1 LLKHAGVVADDCDN
15 ELNCVVENGRDFH
28 APSFRYVEDESSEW
42 SDLDYKLKV
51 PDNHTS
57 VTLFSNI
64 LVNLEPDLTFLR
76 WAILQHALQSSYCS
90 GVVVSFPSILCLI
103 R

>member
-1 LLKHAGVVADDCDN
+1 MEDK
-15 ELNCVVENGRDFH
+15 FH

-51 PDNHTS
+51 PDNYTGRYINHTF

-64 LVNLEPDLTFLR
+64 LVNIEPDLTFLG
-76 WAILQHALQSSYCS
+76 WEP
-90 GVVVSFPSILCLI
+90 PSMLYRVLNAVELWCLLLPYFL
-103 R
+103 